1 MKYQFYF
8 GFFAIIIFVCYCSK
22 VESRIIQELSEFEVV
37 DPPSDFRLSSLC
49 PSGWKEE
56 KEECVIDY
64 QFVNS
69 VEKNGGLGQSLP
81 QIKLNPKVID
91 LGRYLFFDPILSGDK
106 RLSCAHCHHP
116 AYSLSDGRSQS
127 MGKDGTGYGPTREGG
142 VNLKRSAP
150 SLWNVVYMKHLFW
163 DGRASNLEDQAEGP
177 LYSPEEMGSSQ
188 EIIESRLNGIPFYQK
203 MFSEAFGKRG
213 KKITSSLVIDAIS
226 TFERSLVSFNSRFDK
241 WSTGHK
247 ETLSSEELLGYNVFR
262 SFVARCAECHPPPMF
277 TNNVFATIGVL
288 DSGEKDFGRET
299 ITGQNLLRGSFR
311 VPTLRNIAK
320 TAPYMHSGNLETLE
334 EVVNFYNEGGGR
346 GNGASSDLRIH
357 WHIRKMG
364 LSKIEIRSLVSFLK
378 TLNDET
384 NMPKFPKSVPS
395 GLPVAL
401 EFQSYHHRSSK
412 NNEF

>member
-8 GFFAIIIFVCYCSK
+8 GFFATIIFVCYCSK

-37 DPPSDFRLSSLC
+37 DPPSDFRLSSFC

-150 SLWNVVYMKHLFW
+150 SLWNVVYMDHLFW

-188 EIIESRLNGIPFYQK
+188 EIIESRLNEIPFYQK
-203 MFSEAFGKRG
+203 MFLEAFGKRG

-226 TFERSLVSFNSRFDK
+226 TFERSLVSFSSRFDK
-241 WSTGHK
+241 WSTGDK
-247 ETLSSEELLGYNVFR
+247 DALSSEELFGYNVFR

-346 GNGASSDLRIH
+346 GNGAPSDLRIH
-357 WHIRKMG
+357 WHVRKMG
-364 LSKIEIRSLVSFLK
+364 LSKIEISSLVSFLK

-412 NNEF
+412 K

>member
-1 MKYQFYF
+1 MKYQFHF
-8 GFFAIIIFVCYCSK
+8 GFFAIIFFVCYCSK

-69 VEKNGGLGQSLP
+69 VEKNGGLGQSPP
-81 QIKLNPKVID
+81 QVKLNPKVID

-142 VNLKRSAP
+142 VILKRSAP

-203 MFSEAFGKRG
+203 MFSEAYGKRG

-226 TFERSLVSFNSRFDK
+226 TFERSLVSFSSRFDK
-241 WSTGHK
+241 WSTGDR
-247 ETLSSEELLGYNVFR
+247 EALSSEELLGYNVFR

-288 DSGEKDFGRET
+288 DSGDRDFGREF

-346 GNGASSDLRIH
+346 GNGAPSDLRIH
-357 WHIRKMG
+357 WHVRKMG

-412 NNEF
+412 K